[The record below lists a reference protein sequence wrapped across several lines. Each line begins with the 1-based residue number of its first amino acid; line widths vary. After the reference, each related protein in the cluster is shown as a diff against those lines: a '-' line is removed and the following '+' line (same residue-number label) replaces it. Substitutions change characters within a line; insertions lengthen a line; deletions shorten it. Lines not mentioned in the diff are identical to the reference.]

1 MKKKVFIVI
10 GIFIL
15 GIALFVGIYKIA
27 NPPVRYFKGEIIKIE
42 DNDKHL
48 VFTVKEDEDTIHTVL
63 VSYIKL
69 ITYRGTDETDYA
81 HNIETGVYI
90 EGNYYHDWW
99 HKGEF
104 AEKIEVIDKF

>member
-15 GIALFVGIYKIA
+15 SIALFVGIYRIA
-27 NPPVRYFKGEIIKIE
+27 NPPVRYFRGEIIKIE
-42 DNDKHL
+42 DNDEHL
-48 VFTVKEDEDTIHTVL
+48 VFTVKENEDTLHTVH
-63 VSYIKL
+63 VRYIKL

-81 HNIETGVYI
+81 HNIETGIYI

-99 HKGEF
+99 HKREF
-104 AEKIEVIDKF
+104 AEKIEVIENF